1 MENIVLTLFSPPPVL
16 QLITVAPV
24 GSNVQPQG
32 ANFAPVRKLI
42 APTHIAY
49 TPKKK
54 SVGDTAIDLTDP
66 KVLAAMGG
74 PERKKQG

>member
-1 MENIVLTLFSPPPVL
+1 M
-16 QLITVAPV
+16 
-24 GSNVQPQG
+24 QPQG

-74 PERKKQG
+74 PDRKKQG